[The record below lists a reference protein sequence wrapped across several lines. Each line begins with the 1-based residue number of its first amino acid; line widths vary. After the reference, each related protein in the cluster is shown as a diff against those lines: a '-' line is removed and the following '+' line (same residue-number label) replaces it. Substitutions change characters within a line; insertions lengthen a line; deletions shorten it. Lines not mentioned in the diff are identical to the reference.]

1 MFELIRANK
10 RRSIVLVFVMLLVL
24 LALGFA
30 VGAALLPSLAASQ
43 MSSDDTGVQI
53 HFNLGGGIIG
63 MGVALFIWF
72 FQAVIAYYQG
82 GRILMAASRAKRI
95 EKADHPQLFN
105 IVEEMTIAAALPN
118 MPQIY
123 LIDDMALNAFAAGR
137 DPEHAV
143 VAVTAGLLAKLD
155 RDELQGVIAH
165 EIAHIVHRDVLF
177 MTMIGIMVGSI
188 VMISE
193 VFLRGMF
200 YSSMMGH
207 SRRYRS
213 SKKEGGNQIMMVIAI
228 ILAIIA
234 PILAQFIYFAISRR
248 REYLADAGAA
258 VYTRYP
264 EGLASALET
273 LAHDTHQLQSASKTT
288 APMYIINPLHK
299 EGAMALNLTRTH
311 PPLEDRIKALR
322 AMGGGVSYANYATA
336 LSQTTGGNVGNLPVG
351 LKQQSEVAQRKP
363 SGKGKKGK
371 HSKQDARQ
379 RMRDAGDLLRNINKF
394 VFLACTCGMRIKLP
408 PEFKKDHVACPRC
421 KNNLQV
427 PTAQLA
433 AAAAVGE
440 TLAQQGTP
448 LAPAAGS
455 KSPSLVPTMKLARTR
470 DGWTSFKCSC
480 GAMKNIAP
488 GCTASSATCAKCKT
502 KIRLHY
508 S

>member
-10 RRSIVLVFVMLLVL
+10 RRSLVLVFVMLLVL

-30 VGAALLPSLAASQ
+30 VGAALLPTLAATQ
-43 MSSDDTGVQI
+43 LSSDDAGPQFRFNMTGG
-53 HFNLGGGIIG
+53 FLG
-63 MGVALFIWF
+63 MGVAALIWF
-72 FQAVIAYYQG
+72 FQATIAYFQG
-82 GRILMAASRAKRI
+82 GRILMAASRAKPI

-105 IVEEMTIAAALPN
+105 VVEEMTIAAALPK

-143 VAVTAGLLAKLD
+143 VAVTAGLLGKLD

-165 EIAHIVHRDVLF
+165 EVAHIVHRDVLF

-193 VFLRGMF
+193 VFLR
-200 YSSMMGH
+200 SMWYGSMTGH

-213 SKKEGGNQIMMVIAI
+213 SEKKGGGVMMVIAI
-228 ILAIIA
+228 ILAIVA

-273 LAHDTHQLQSASKTT
+273 LAHDTHQLQSANKTT

-299 EGAMALNLTRTH
+299 EGARALNLTRTH
-311 PPLEDRIKALR
+311 PPLNDRIKALR
-322 AMGGGVSYANYATA
+322 AMGGGVSYDNYASA
-336 LSQTTGGNVGNLPVG
+336 LSRTTGGNVGKLPIG
-351 LKQQSEVAQRKP
+351 LRQQAETAKRK
-363 SGKGKKGK
+363 SSVKGKKGK
-371 HSKQDARQ
+371 QSTKDARQ
-379 RMRDAGDLLRNINKF
+379 RMRDAGDLLRNINEF
-394 VFLACTCGMRIKLP
+394 VFLACACGMRIKLP

-448 LAPAAGS
+448 VARSAATKTQPSAPTIDL
-455 KSPSLVPTMKLARTR
+455 PRTR
-470 DGWTSFKCSC
+470 DAWTSFKCSC
-480 GAMKNIAP
+480 GAMKNIPPA
-488 GCTASSATCAKCKT
+488 CTAPRAKCSKCGT
-502 KIRLHY
+502 KISLNY
-508 S
+508 V

>member
-10 RRSIVLVFVMLLVL
+10 RRSLVLVFVMLLVL

-30 VGAALLPSLAASQ
+30 IGAALLPSLAATEIRGEETIPQ
-43 MSSDDTGVQI
+43 FR
-53 HFNLGGGIIG
+53 FNPVGGIIG
-63 MGVALFIWF
+63 MGVALVIWF
-72 FQAVIAYYQG
+72 FQAVIAYFQG
-82 GRILMAASRAKRI
+82 ARILMAASRARPI

-105 IVEEMTIAAALPN
+105 VVEEMCIAAALPK

-123 LIDDMALNAFAAGR
+123 IMDDMALNAFAAGR
-137 DPEHAV
+137 DPDHAI

-165 EIAHIVHRDVLF
+165 EVAHIVHRDVLF
-177 MTMIGIMVGSI
+177 MTMIGVMVGSI

-193 VFLRGMF
+193 IFLRGLL
-200 YSSMMGH
+200 YGSMTGH

-213 SKKEGGNQIMMVIAI
+213 SDKKGGGGIMIVIAI
-228 ILAIIA
+228 VLAIVA

-273 LAHDTHQLQSASKTT
+273 LAHDTHQLQSANKST

-322 AMGGGVSYANYATA
+322 GMAGGVSYANYATA
-336 LSQTTGGNVGNLPVG
+336 LGRNTGSKMGKLPASLQQQTET
-351 LKQQSEVAQRKP
+351 AQREASAEK
-363 SGKGKKGK
+363 KKGK
-371 HSKQDARQ
+371 SSRKDARQ
-379 RMRDAGDLLRNINKF
+379 RMRDAGDLLRNINEF
-394 VFLACTCGMRIKLP
+394 VFLACACGMRIKLP
-408 PEFKKDHVACPRC
+408 PEFKQDHVACPRC

-433 AAAAVGE
+433 AAAVIGD
-440 TLAQQGTP
+440 TLAEQGGARGSTKA
-448 LAPAAGS
+448 APAQ
-455 KSPSLVPTMKLARTR
+455 PTTPTVDIARSR
-470 DGWTSFKCSC
+470 DGWTSFKCQC

-488 GCTASSATCAKCKT
+488 ACTATKATCGRCKAK
-502 KIRLHY
+502 IALNY
-508 S
+508 V